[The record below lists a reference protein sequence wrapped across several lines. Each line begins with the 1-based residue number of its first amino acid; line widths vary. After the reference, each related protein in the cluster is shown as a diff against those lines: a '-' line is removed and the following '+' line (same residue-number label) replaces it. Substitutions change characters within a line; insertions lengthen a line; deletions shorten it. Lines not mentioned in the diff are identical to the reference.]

1 MDSSRYQSVTIS
13 FCKTG
18 PVFICIVWRILQQEN
33 QLPSIV
39 FEVLEQF
46 NFSQLSAH
54 IRTFSDF
61 MINEFQAV
69 GNDQNAAFAYIDL
82 LVRMIWDYQIM
93 SLDNFIHILTLRN
106 YSGTDF

>member
-1 MDSSRYQSVTIS
+1 M
-13 FCKTG
+13 
-18 PVFICIVWRILQQEN
+18 
-33 QLPSIV
+33 

-106 YSGTDF
+106 YSGTDFKTRLLKLIPGA